1 MPGQNKNNTQQT
13 SKTKV
18 ILLLLILVFVFGL
31 VIAET
36 GLGGEGFSNLLGR
49 QKVDFLNGGANRE
62 PANLEPTN
70 LEPTSTSDSLT
81 GVNDE
86 TTQAMLTKTS
96 LSEDDFY
103 RGNPETAKI
112 VLIEFMDLN
121 CSHCKIFHE
130 TMERVIGEFGDDL
143 LWVVRQYPVLG
154 SDIEAQ
160 AALCVGITG
169 ENDKYYDFIAKY
181 FAEPVNP
188 TLVESDK
195 REVLEKMSN
204 SIGIDIK
211 SCLESD
217 EAKARIGIALN
228 EGKQLGILGTP
239 STVLLVKDTGTQEL
253 LSGAYSFE
261 DMKQVVS
268 SYLN

>member
-1 MPGQNKNNTQQT
+1 MPDQNENTAQQS
-13 SKTKV
+13 SKIKV
-18 ILLLLILVFVFGL
+18 ILLLLVLVFVFGL
-31 VIAET
+31 VASKT
-36 GLGGEGFSNLLGR
+36 GLGGEGFSSLLGR
-49 QKVDFLNGGANRE
+49 QKVDFLNGGDGRE
-62 PANLEPTN
+62 PAN
-70 LEPTSTSDSLT
+70 LEPTSTSDST
-81 GVNDE
+81 AGVNDE
-86 TTQAMLTKTS
+86 TIQAEPSKAS

-121 CSHCKIFHE
+121 CSHCKVFHE
-130 TMERVIGEFGDDL
+130 TMKQVMSEYGDDL
-143 LWVVRQYPVLG
+143 LWVVRQYPALG

-169 ENDKYYDFIAKY
+169 GSDKYFDFIAKY

-195 REVLEKMSN
+195 REALEEMSN

-211 SCLESD
+211 SCLDSD
-217 EAKARIGIALN
+217 EAKVRIGVALN

-239 STVLLVKDTGTQEL
+239 STVLLVRDTGTQEL
-253 LSGAYSFE
+253 LSGAYPLE
-261 DMKQVVS
+261 DMKQVIS